1 VSGETHEDLRACPK
15 LAAAFQLLGKRWSAL
30 ILDVIAARPARFC
43 EVQRAIPGLS
53 ERLLSERLRELI
65 AYGLVERV
73 PAHGHTGDYH
83 LTPLGVRLLPGLDEI
98 RSWASQLEPA
108 GSSRGAS

>member
-1 VSGETHEDLRACPK
+1 VSAELHEDLRACPK

-30 ILDVIAARPARFC
+30 IVDVVAARPVRFC

-65 AYGLVERV
+65 AHGLVERV
-73 PAHGHTGDYH
+73 PPHGHAGAYH
-83 LTPLGVRLLPGLDEI
+83 LTPLGLRLMPGLDEI
-98 RSWASQLEPA
+98 RSWASQLEA
-108 GSSRGAS
+108 

>member
-1 VSGETHEDLRACPK
+1 VGVEKHEDLRACPN
-15 LAAAFQLLGKRWSAL
+15 LAAAFELLGKRWSAL
-30 ILDVIAARPARFC
+30 ILDVIAGRPARFC

-65 AYGLVERV
+65 SHGLVERV
-73 PAHGHTGDYH
+73 PANGHTGEYH

-108 GSSRGAS
+108 SS